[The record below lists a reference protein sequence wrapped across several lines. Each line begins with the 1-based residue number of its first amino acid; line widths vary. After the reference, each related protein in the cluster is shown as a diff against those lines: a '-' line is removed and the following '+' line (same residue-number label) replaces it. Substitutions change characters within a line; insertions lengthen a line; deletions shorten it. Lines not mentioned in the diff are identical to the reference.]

1 MAGAALWASRPFQLF
16 IYIEEQVMGRRE
28 VVVTGLGIVSPVA
41 SELDRFWEGIK
52 NGQSGISRVENVEDI
67 DQYPVTIGG
76 EIRDLNIEKYI
87 DKKEV
92 RKMDP
97 FSIWGV
103 AAAAM
108 AVEDSG
114 LDLNAV
120 DLQRVGVIA
129 SSGIGGM
136 QYMQTQSAR
145 AIAGGPRRISPQLI
159 PQMIVN
165 ILSGYVAIKYGFKGP
180 NFSVTSACASGSHSI
195 GESMRMIQ
203 YGDADV
209 MIAGGAEASVA
220 MLGIGGFAAMRA
232 TSRRNDDPQGA
243 SRPFD
248 KERDGFVMSEGAGIV
263 VLEEKEHA
271 LKRGARIYCDAAGY
285 GRTCDAYH
293 ITAPSEEA
301 VEAGRG
307 MSLAIS
313 DAGLNPE
320 DIDYI
325 NAHGTSTPY
334 NDKGET
340 IAIKRALGEELAY
353 KVAVSSTKSMTGH
366 MLGAAGGVEAAICAL
381 AIRDSIAPPT
391 INYTTPDPD
400 CDLDYVPNVA
410 REMEI
415 NVALSNSLGFGGHNA
430 TLCFT
435 KSK

>member
-1 MAGAALWASRPFQLF
+1 
-16 IYIEEQVMGRRE
+16 MGRRE

-41 SELDRFWEGIK
+41 SELGRFWEGIK
-52 NGQSGISRVENVEDI
+52 NGQSGISRVEGVEDI
-67 DQYPVTIGG
+67 DQYAVMIGG
-76 EIRDLNIEKYI
+76 EIRDLDIEKFL
-87 DKKEV
+87 DKKEM

-97 FSIWGV
+97 FSIWGM
-103 AAAAM
+103 AATTM

-114 LDLNAV
+114 LDLDAI

-136 QYMQTQSAR
+136 QFMQKQAFK
-145 AIAGGPRRISPQLI
+145 ALQGGPRRISPQLI
-159 PQMIVN
+159 PQMITN
-165 ILSGYVAIKYGFKGP
+165 ILSGYIAIRYGFKGP
-180 NFSVTSACASGSHSI
+180 NFCVTSACASGTHSI
-195 GESMRMIQ
+195 GEAMRIIQ
-203 YGDADV
+203 YGDADI
-209 MIAGGAEASVA
+209 MLAGGAEASLA
-220 MLGIGGFAAMRA
+220 MLAIGGFSALRA

-248 KERDGFVMSEGAGIV
+248 KDRDGFVMSEGAGIL

-271 LKRGARIYCDAAGY
+271 LKRGATIYCDASGY
-285 GRTCDAYH
+285 GRTCDAHH
-293 ITAPSEEA
+293 ITAPSETA

-320 DIDYI
+320 DIDYV
-325 NAHGTSTPY
+325 NAHGTSTPL

-340 IAIKRALGEELAY
+340 TAIKRAFGEELAY

-400 CDLDYVPNVA
+400 CDLDYVPNEA

-415 NVALSNSLGFGGHNA
+415 NAALSNSLGFGGHNA

>member
-1 MAGAALWASRPFQLF
+1 MS
-16 IYIEEQVMGRRE
+16 RRE
-28 VVVTGLGIVSPVA
+28 VVVTGLGVVSPVA
-41 SELDRFWEGIK
+41 SELDKFWEGIK
-52 NGQSGISRVENVEDI
+52 AGQSGISRVEAMDDI
-67 DQYPVTIGG
+67 DQYSVQIGG
-76 EIRDLNIEKYI
+76 EIRDLDLDRFF

-103 AAAAM
+103 SAAVM
-108 AVEDSG
+108 AVEDAG
-114 LDLNAV
+114 LKPEDL

-136 QYMQTQSAR
+136 QIMQEQAAR
-145 AIAGGPRRISPQLI
+145 AIKGGPRRISPQLI
-159 PQMIVN
+159 PQMITN
-165 ILSGYVAIKYGFKGP
+165 ILSGYIGIRYGFKGP
-180 NFSVTSACASGSHSI
+180 NFCVTSACASGTHSI
-195 GESMRMIQ
+195 GEAMRIIQ

-209 MIAGGAEASVA
+209 MIAGGAEASLA
-220 MLGIGGFAAMRA
+220 MLAIGGFAALRA

-248 KERDGFVMSEGAGIV
+248 KDRDGFVMSEGAGIL

-271 LKRGARIYCDAAGY
+271 IKRGATIYCDASGY

-293 ITAPSEEA
+293 ITAPDSSA

-307 MSLAIS
+307 ISLAIS

-325 NAHGTSTPY
+325 NAHGTSTPL
-334 NDKGET
+334 NDSGET
-340 IAIKRALGEELAY
+340 LAIKKALGEELAY

-381 AIRDSIAPPT
+381 AIRDGIAPPT
-391 INYTTPDPD
+391 INYTTPDPA
-400 CDLDYVPNVA
+400 CDLDYVPNTA
-410 REMEI
+410 RKMEI
-415 NVALSNSLGFGGHNA
+415 NAALSNSLGFGGHNA

-435 KSK
+435 KTK

>member
-1 MAGAALWASRPFQLF
+1 
-16 IYIEEQVMGRRE
+16 
-28 VVVTGLGIVSPVA
+28 VVTGLGVVSPIA

-52 NGQSGISRVENVEDI
+52 NGQSGIDHVQGVEDI
-67 DQYPVTIGG
+67 DQYAVQIGG
-76 EIRDLNIEKYI
+76 EIRDLDVGKFLE
-87 DKKEV
+87 KKEA
-92 RKMDP
+92 RIMDP
-97 FSIWGV
+97 FAIWGMS
-103 AAAAM
+103 AAIM

-114 LDLNAV
+114 LDMGAL
-120 DLQRVGVIA
+120 DHQRAGVIA

-136 QYMQTQSAR
+136 QYMQEQSAR
-145 AIAGGPRRISPQLI
+145 AIKGGPRRISPQLI
-159 PQMIVN
+159 PQMITN
-165 ILSGYVAIKYGFKGP
+165 ILSGYIAIKYGFKGP
-180 NFSVTSACASGSHSI
+180 NFCVTSACASGTHSI
-195 GESMRMIQ
+195 GEAMRMIQ

-209 MIAGGAEASVA
+209 MVAGGAEASVA
-220 MLGIGGFAAMRA
+220 MLGIGGFAALRA
-232 TSRRNDDPQGA
+232 TSRRNDDPKGA

-248 KERDGFVMSEGAGIV
+248 LDRDGFVMSEGAGIV

-271 LKRGARIYCDAAGY
+271 VKRGANIYCEASGY

-293 ITAPSEEA
+293 ITAPAEEA

-320 DIDYI
+320 EIDYI

-340 IAIKRALGEELAY
+340 LAIKRAMGEELAY

-366 MLGAAGGVEAAICAL
+366 MLGAAGGIEAAIMAL
-381 AIRDSIAPPT
+381 AIRDGIAPPT

-400 CDLDYVPNVA
+400 CDLDYVPNTA

-415 NVALSNSLGFGGHNA
+415 NAALSNSLGFGGHNA
-430 TLCFT
+430 TLCFK
-435 KSK
+435 KSM

>member
-1 MAGAALWASRPFQLF
+1 MS
-16 IYIEEQVMGRRE
+16 RRE

-41 SELDRFWEGIK
+41 SELGRFWEGIK
-52 NGQSGISRVENVEDI
+52 NGQSGIDQVKNVENI

-76 EIRDLNIEKYI
+76 EIRDLDVEKFLEY
-87 DKKEV
+87 KEA

-97 FSIWGV
+97 FAVWGLS
-103 AAAAM
+103 AAVM
-108 AVEDSG
+108 AIEDAG
-114 LDLNAV
+114 IDPAQL

-136 QYMQTQSAR
+136 QIMQNECLKAYEK
-145 AIAGGPRRISPQLI
+145 GPRRISPQLI
-159 PQMIVN
+159 PQMITN
-165 ILSGYVAIKYGFKGP
+165 ILSGYIAIRYGFKGP
-180 NFSVTSACASGSHSI
+180 NFCVTSACASATHSI
-195 GESMRMIQ
+195 GEAMRILQ

-220 MLGIGGFAAMRA
+220 MLGIGGFAALRA

-248 KERDGFVMSEGAGIV
+248 KDRDGFVMSEGAGIL
-263 VLEEKEHA
+263 VLEEKQHA
-271 LKRGARIYCDAAGY
+271 LARGATIYCDAAGY

-293 ITAPSEEA
+293 ITAPAEEA
-301 VEAGRG
+301 IEAGRG

-313 DAGLNPE
+313 DAGLQPG

-366 MLGAAGGVEAAICAL
+366 MLGAAGAVEAAICAL
-381 AIRDSIAPPT
+381 AIRDNIAPPT

-410 REMEI
+410 RKMEI
-415 NVALSNSLGFGGHNA
+415 NAALSNSLGFGGHNA

-435 KSK
+435 KPK

>member
-1 MAGAALWASRPFQLF
+1 LFRPL
-16 IYIEEQVMGRRE
+16 R
-28 VVVTGLGIVSPVA
+28 A
-41 SELDRFWEGIK
+41 
-52 NGQSGISRVENVEDI
+52 DI

-76 EIRDLNIEKYI
+76 EIRDLDIEKFL
-87 DKKEV
+87 DKKDV

-97 FSIWGV
+97 FAVWGM
-103 AAAAM
+103 AAAIM
-108 AVEDSG
+108 AIEDSG
-114 LDLNAV
+114 LDVNAV

-136 QYMQTQSAR
+136 QYMQKQCIR
-145 AIAGGPRRISPQLI
+145 AIDGGPRRISPQLI

-165 ILSGYVAIKYGFKGP
+165 ILSGYIAIRYGFKGP
-180 NFSVTSACASGSHSI
+180 NFCVTSACASGTHSI

-220 MLGIGGFAAMRA
+220 MLAIGGFAALRA

-248 KERDGFVMSEGAGIV
+248 KDRDGFVMSEGAGIL

-271 LKRGARIYCDAAGY
+271 LNRGATIYCDASGY

-293 ITAPSEEA
+293 ITAPDSAANEA
-301 VEAGRG
+301 ARG
-307 MSLAIS
+307 MRLAFE
-313 DAGLNPE
+313 DAGLKAE

-325 NAHGTSTPY
+325 NAHGTSTPL

-340 IAIKRALGEELAY
+340 LAIKKAFGEDLAY
-353 KVAVSSTKSMTGH
+353 KVAISSTKSMTGH

-400 CDLDYVPNVA
+400 CDLDYVPNIA

-415 NVALSNSLGFGGHNA
+415 NATLSNSLGFGGHNA

-435 KSK
+435 KTK

>member
-1 MAGAALWASRPFQLF
+1 MSK
-16 IYIEEQVMGRRE
+16 RE
-28 VVVTGLGIVSPVA
+28 VVVTGLGVVSPVA

-52 NGQSGISRVENVEDI
+52 NGKSGIGRVQAMEDI
-67 DQYPVTIGG
+67 ENYPVHIGG
-76 EIRDLNIEKYI
+76 EIRDLDVERFL
-87 DKKEV
+87 DKKEA

-97 FSIWGV
+97 FAIWGV

-108 AVEDSG
+108 AIEDSG
-114 LDLNAV
+114 LEVDKLDL
-120 DLQRVGVIA
+120 DRVGVLA

-136 QYMQTQSAR
+136 QIMQNECLKAYEK
-145 AIAGGPRRISPQLI
+145 GPRRISPQLI
-159 PQMIVN
+159 PQMITN
-165 ILSGYVAIKYGFKGP
+165 ILAGYIAIKYGFRGP
-180 NFSVTSACASGSHSI
+180 NFCVTSACASGTHSV

-209 MIAGGAEASVA
+209 MIAGGAEASIA
-220 MLGIGGFAAMRA
+220 MLGVGGFSALRA

-248 KERDGFVMSEGAGIV
+248 KDRDGFVMSEGAGIL

-271 LKRGARIYCDAAGY
+271 LKRGAKIYCNAAGY

-301 VEAGRG
+301 VQAGRG

-313 DAGLNPE
+313 DAGINPE

-340 IAIKRALGEELAY
+340 IAVKRALGEELAY

-366 MLGAAGGVEAAICAL
+366 MLGAAGGVEAAIIAL
-381 AIRDSIAPPT
+381 ALRDNVAPPT

-415 NVALSNSLGFGGHNA
+415 NAALSNSLGFGGHNA

-435 KSK
+435 KTK

>member
-1 MAGAALWASRPFQLF
+1 MS
-16 IYIEEQVMGRRE
+16 RRE

-41 SELDRFWEGIK
+41 SELDRFWDGIK
-52 NGQSGISRVENVEDI
+52 AGKSGIDQVKAMADI

-76 EIRDLNIEKYI
+76 EIRDLDIEKFLDY
-87 DKKEV
+87 KEA

-97 FSIWGV
+97 FAIWGV
-103 AAAAM
+103 AAAIM
-108 AVEDSG
+108 AVEDAG
-114 LDLNAV
+114 FDLGAL

-136 QYMQTQSAR
+136 QIMQNECLKAYEK
-145 AIAGGPRRISPQLI
+145 GPRRISPQLI
-159 PQMIVN
+159 PQMITN
-165 ILSGYVAIKYGFKGP
+165 ILSGYVSIKYGFKGP
-180 NFSVTSACASGSHSI
+180 NFCVTSACASGTHSI

-220 MLGIGGFAAMRA
+220 MLGIGGFAALRA

-248 KERDGFVMSEGAGIV
+248 KDRDGFVMSEGAGIL
-263 VLEEKEHA
+263 VLEEKQHA
-271 LKRGARIYCDAAGY
+271 LARGAKIYCEASGY

-293 ITAPSEEA
+293 ITAPNSEADEA
-301 VEAGRG
+301 ARG
-307 MSLAIS
+307 MSLAIA

-320 DIDYI
+320 DVDYI
-325 NAHGTSTPY
+325 NAHGTSTPL

-340 IAIKRALGEELAY
+340 LAIKKALGEDLAY

-366 MLGAAGGVEAAICAL
+366 MLGAAGGVEAAIIAL

-400 CDLDYVPNVA
+400 CDLDYVPNTA
-410 REMEI
+410 REMNI
-415 NVALSNSLGFGGHNA
+415 DVALSNSLGFGGHNA

-435 KSK
+435 KNK

>member
-1 MAGAALWASRPFQLF
+1 MS
-16 IYIEEQVMGRRE
+16 RRE
-28 VVVTGLGIVSPVA
+28 VVVTGLGVVTPLA
-41 SELDRFWEGIK
+41 NELNPFWEGIK
-52 NGQSGISRVENVEDI
+52 AGVSGIDHVRNMPDI

-76 EIRDLNIEKYI
+76 EIHDLEVDKYI
-87 DKKEV
+87 DPKDA

-97 FSIWGV
+97 FSVYGMC
-103 AAAAM
+103 AASM
-108 AVEDSG
+108 AVDDAK
-114 LDLNAV
+114 LDLNAL
-120 DLQRVGVIA
+120 DLQRVGVLA

-136 QYMQTQSAR
+136 QMMQNECLKAYEK
-145 AIAGGPRRISPQLI
+145 GPRRISPQLI
-159 PQMIVN
+159 PQMITN

-180 NFSVTSACASGSHSI
+180 NFCVTSACASGTHSI
-195 GESMRMIQ
+195 GEAMRIIQ

-209 MIAGGAEASVA
+209 MIAGGAEASIA
-220 MLGIGGFAAMRA
+220 MLGVAGFAALRA
-232 TSRRNDDPQGA
+232 TSRRNDDPKGA

-248 KERDGFVMSEGAGIV
+248 MDRDGFVMSEGAGIV

-271 LKRGARIYCDAAGY
+271 LRRGATIYCEAAGY

-293 ITAPSEEA
+293 ITAPYEEA
-301 VEAGRG
+301 LEAARG

-313 DAGLNPE
+313 DAGLMPE

-340 IAIKRALGEELAY
+340 KAIKRSLGEDLAY

-366 MLGAAGGVEAAICAL
+366 MLGAAGGVEAAILAL

-400 CDLDYVPNVA
+400 CDLDYVPNMA

-415 NVALSNSLGFGGHNA
+415 NAGLSNSLGFGGHNA
-430 TLCFT
+430 TICF
-435 KSK
+435 KKMK

>member
-1 MAGAALWASRPFQLF
+1 
-16 IYIEEQVMGRRE
+16 MGRRE
-28 VVVTGLGIVSPVA
+28 VVVTGIGVVSPIA

-52 NGQSGISRVENVEDI
+52 NGQSGIDRVQGVPDI
-67 DQYPVTIGG
+67 DQYPVQIGG
-76 EIRDLNIEKYI
+76 EIRDLDIEKFLE
-87 DKKEV
+87 KKEA
-92 RKMDP
+92 RIMDP
-97 FSIWGV
+97 FAIWGI
-103 AAAAM
+103 AASAM
-108 AVEDSG
+108 AIEDSG
-114 LDLNAV
+114 LDLDAI
-120 DLQRVGVIA
+120 DHQRVGVIA

-136 QYMQTQSAR
+136 QYMQEQSAR
-145 AIAGGPRRISPQLI
+145 AVKGGPRRISPQLI

-165 ILSGYVAIKYGFKGP
+165 ILSGYVAIKFGFKGP
-180 NFSVTSACASGSHSI
+180 NFSVTSACASGTNSI
-195 GESMRMIQ
+195 GEAMRMIQ
-203 YGDADV
+203 CGDADV
-209 MIAGGAEASVA
+209 MVAGGAEASVA
-220 MLGIGGFAAMRA
+220 MLGIGGFAALRA

-248 KERDGFVMSEGAGIV
+248 LDRDGFVMSEGAGII

-271 LKRGARIYCDAAGY
+271 LKRGASIYCEASGY

-293 ITAPSEEA
+293 ITAPAEEA
-301 VEAGRG
+301 VEAARG

-340 IAIKRALGEELAY
+340 LAIKRAMGEELAY
-353 KVAVSSTKSMTGH
+353 KVAISSTKSMTGH
-366 MLGAAGGVEAAICAL
+366 MLGAAGGIEAAIIAL
-381 AIRDSIAPPT
+381 AIRDGVAPPT

-415 NVALSNSLGFGGHNA
+415 NAALSNSLGFGGHNA

>member
-1 MAGAALWASRPFQLF
+1 M
-16 IYIEEQVMGRRE
+16 ERRE
-28 VVVTGLGIVSPVA
+28 VVVTGIGIVSPIA

-52 NGQSGISRVENVEDI
+52 NGQSGIDLVQGVDDI
-67 DQYPVTIGG
+67 DQYAVRIGG
-76 EIRDLNIEKYI
+76 EIRDLDIEKFL
-87 DKKEV
+87 DKKEA

-97 FSIWGV
+97 FAIWGV
-103 AAAAM
+103 AASSM
-108 AVEDSG
+108 AIEDSG
-114 LDLNAV
+114 LDINAI

-136 QYMQTQSAR
+136 QYMQEQSAR
-145 AIAGGPRRISPQLI
+145 AIKGGPRRISPQLI

-180 NFSVTSACASGSHSI
+180 NFSVTSACASGTHSI
-195 GESMRMIQ
+195 GEAMRMIQ

-209 MIAGGAEASVA
+209 MIAGGSEASLA
-220 MLGIGGFAAMRA
+220 MLGIGGFSALRA

-248 KERDGFVMSEGAGIV
+248 LDRDGFVMSEGAGIL

-271 LKRGARIYCDAAGY
+271 IKRGATIYCNASGY

-293 ITAPSEEA
+293 ITAPAEGA

-340 IAIKRALGEELAY
+340 LAIKRAMGEELAY
-353 KVAVSSTKSMTGH
+353 KVPVSSTKSMTGH
-366 MLGAAGGVEAAICAL
+366 MLGAAGGIEAAIIAL
-381 AIRDSIAPPT
+381 AIRDGVAPPT

-410 REMEI
+410 REMNI
-415 NVALSNSLGFGGHNA
+415 DAALSNSLGFGGHNA

>member
-1 MAGAALWASRPFQLF
+1 M
-16 IYIEEQVMGRRE
+16 ERRE
-28 VVVTGLGIVSPVA
+28 VVVTGLGVVSPIA

-52 NGQSGISRVENVEDI
+52 NGQSGIDLVQGVDDI
-67 DQYPVTIGG
+67 DQYAVRIGG
-76 EIRDLNIEKYI
+76 EIRDLDVEKFL
-87 DKKEV
+87 DKKEA

-97 FSIWGV
+97 FAIWGV
-103 AAAAM
+103 AASTM
-108 AVEDSG
+108 AIEDSG
-114 LDLNAV
+114 LDINAI

-136 QYMQTQSAR
+136 QYMQEQSAR
-145 AIAGGPRRISPQLI
+145 AIKGGPRRISPQLI

-180 NFSVTSACASGSHSI
+180 NFSVTSACASGTHSI
-195 GESMRMIQ
+195 GEAMRMIQ
-203 YGDADV
+203 YDDADI
-209 MIAGGAEASVA
+209 MIAGGSEASLA
-220 MLGIGGFAAMRA
+220 MLGIGGFSALRA

-248 KERDGFVMSEGAGIV
+248 LDRDGFVMSEGAGIL

-271 LKRGARIYCDAAGY
+271 IKRGATIYCDASGY

-293 ITAPSEEA
+293 ITAPAEEA
-301 VEAGRG
+301 VEAARG

-340 IAIKRALGEELAY
+340 LAIKRAMGEELAY

-366 MLGAAGGVEAAICAL
+366 MLGAAGGIEAAIIAL
-381 AIRDSIAPPT
+381 AIRDGVAPPT

-410 REMEI
+410 REMDI
-415 NVALSNSLGFGGHNA
+415 DAALSNSLGFGGHNA

>member
-1 MAGAALWASRPFQLF
+1 M
-16 IYIEEQVMGRRE
+16 ERRE
-28 VVVTGLGIVSPVA
+28 IVVTGLGVVSPVA
-41 SELDRFWEGIK
+41 SELNRFWDGIK
-52 NGQSGISRVENVEDI
+52 NGQSGIARVANVEDI
-67 DQYPVTIGG
+67 EQYAVQIGG
-76 EIRDLNIEKYI
+76 EIRDLDIEKFL

-97 FSIWGV
+97 FSIWGM
-103 AAAAM
+103 AASIM

-114 LDLNAV
+114 LDLSAI

-136 QYMQTQSAR
+136 QYMQKQSAR
-145 AIAGGPRRISPQLI
+145 AIKGGPRRISPQLI

-180 NFSVTSACASGSHSI
+180 NFSVTSACASGTHSI
-195 GESMRMIQ
+195 GEAMRMIQ
-203 YGDADV
+203 YGDADI

-220 MLGIGGFAAMRA
+220 MLGIGGFSALRA
-232 TSRRNDDPQGA
+232 TSRRNDDPEGA

-248 KERDGFVMSEGAGIV
+248 KERDGFVMSEGAGII

-271 LKRGARIYCDAAGY
+271 LKRGARIYCEAAGY

-293 ITAPSEEA
+293 ITAPSETA

-307 MSLAIS
+307 MSLAIA
-313 DAGLNPE
+313 DAGLKPE
-320 DIDYI
+320 DVDYI
-325 NAHGTSTPY
+325 NAHGTSTYY

-340 IAIKRALGEELAY
+340 LAIKRALGEELAY

-410 REMEI
+410 RKMEI

-430 TLCFT
+430 TLCFK